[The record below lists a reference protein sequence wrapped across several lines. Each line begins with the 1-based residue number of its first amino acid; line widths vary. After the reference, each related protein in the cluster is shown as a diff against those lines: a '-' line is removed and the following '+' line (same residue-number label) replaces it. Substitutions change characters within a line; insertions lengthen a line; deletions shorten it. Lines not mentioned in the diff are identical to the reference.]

1 MIQRRAFV
9 ASSLSAAAVLAALPL
24 RAAFAQSPAPGA
36 GRPIRLVVGY
46 PAGGTADAL
55 ARIYAEELG
64 KRLGGPVV
72 VDNRPGAG
80 GQLAAEQF
88 RSAPSDGSTLLLAN
102 SHMMT
107 TLPLTSRSVKY
118 DPMKDFAPVA
128 RMATFEL
135 ALAVSAGLP
144 AKTFEEYLA
153 LAKAQPEQRNFGIPA
168 AGSGPHFAGY
178 LVGKKRGIDLQP
190 VPYKGGAPLLADL
203 IGGHIP
209 AAVDALGGLLE
220 PHRAGKLRILAVT
233 GPQRAAGLPDVP
245 TFSQL
250 GFAEL
255 TSSNWVGLFAPLGLP
270 PAQVQQIEKA
280 VAEVAALPAV
290 AAKLPGIGFAPGA
303 STAQQL
309 REVVRN
315 DLALWQPVI
324 AQSGFK
330 MD

>member
-1 MIQRRAFV
+1 MLKRRVFV
-9 ASSLSAAAVLAALPL
+9 SSLSAAAVLGAMPL
-24 RAAFAQSPAPGA
+24 RAALAQSPAGAPAPVGAA

-88 RSAPSDGSTLLLAN
+88 RSAAPDGATLLLAN

-118 DPMKDFAPVA
+118 DPQKDFVPVA

-135 ALAVSAGLP
+135 ALAVSATLP

-153 LAKAQPEQRNFGIPA
+153 LAKAQADQRNFGIPA

-220 PHRAGKLRILAVT
+220 PHRAGKCASWRSRAPSGPRACPMCPPSASSGLR
-233 GPQRAAGLPDVP
+233 
-245 TFSQL
+245 S
-250 GFAEL
+250 
-255 TSSNWVGLFAPLGLP
+255 
-270 PAQVQQIEKA
+270 
-280 VAEVAALPAV
+280 
-290 AAKLPGIGFAPGA
+290 
-303 STAQQL
+303 
-309 REVVRN
+309 
-315 DLALWQPVI
+315 
-324 AQSGFK
+324 
-330 MD
+330 

>member
-88 RSAPSDGSTLLLAN
+88 RSAPADGSTLLLAN

-178 LVGKKRGIDLQP
+178 LV
-190 VPYKGGAPLLADL
+190 
-203 IGGHIP
+203 H
-209 AAVDALGGLLE
+209 
-220 PHRAGKLRILAVT
+220 
-233 GPQRAAGLPDVP
+233 
-245 TFSQL
+245 
-250 GFAEL
+250 
-255 TSSNWVGLFAPLGLP
+255 
-270 PAQVQQIEKA
+270 
-280 VAEVAALPAV
+280 
-290 AAKLPGIGFAPGA
+290 
-303 STAQQL
+303 
-309 REVVRN
+309 
-315 DLALWQPVI
+315 
-324 AQSGFK
+324 
-330 MD
+330 